1 MSTAP
6 AGLTKNLR
14 LQGKFLLFFGL
25 VSLVFVT
32 IFHFVSYLG
41 SRNIVENVVYDRI
54 ENDLRAIKVLLN
66 TSLNASVSNI
76 LVYEAEV
83 LQAGLNETENLQEYF
98 WTMEATQKRLKAR
111 GIDLIALED
120 LGQRTFP
127 FTPRFSSLWLER
139 DYEGNF
145 YIQEVIT
152 RSEGVND
159 TRIQT
164 LSHREIVNGQ
174 HRIHIHTFFYVPALD
189 KVILLSALRSDFVHS
204 LALEDIREA
213 VVGFQFG
220 ERGSIELFT
229 KENIQLIH
237 SARQF
242 ESTIRDTDLHDKVIR
257 MRSGITREEIP
268 LSDLNSKVYVSSSAA
283 DSLQSETIPIYYSFD
298 WIPDVDWFIVHGA
311 AESEILRPVNNLMV
325 VSLSVAVL
333 FFLTLFILTFLS
345 TDTIFIKRL
354 TQLGVAVRRFQER
367 DFEARAEVSE
377 NDELTELSQSFN
389 SMAAEIQVYA
399 KDLES
404 LVQHRTEEL
413 VQAVKMAALGGLVA
427 GVAHE
432 INTPLGIGV
441 TTSSHILER
450 VEAALQA
457 FQAQQFTKED
467 FLNFMKEMEK
477 IANILQTSMNQ
488 ASKLIGSFKA
498 SP

>member
-283 DSLQSETIPIYYSFD
+283 DSLQSENHTHLLQLRLD
-298 WIPDVDWFIVHGA
+298 TGCGLVH
-311 AESEILRPVNNLMV
+311 RPRGRRIGNPPTGEQPHGGQ
-325 VSLSVAVL
+325 SLSSGAVL
-333 FFLTLFILTFLS
+333 PH
-345 TDTIFIKRL
+345 
-354 TQLGVAVRRFQER
+354 
-367 DFEARAEVSE
+367 
-377 NDELTELSQSFN
+377 SFHPHLP
-389 SMAAEIQVYA
+389 EYR
-399 KDLES
+399 
-404 LVQHRTEEL
+404 H
-413 VQAVKMAALGGLVA
+413 
-427 GVAHE
+427 HFY
-432 INTPLGIGV
+432 
-441 TTSSHILER
+441 
-450 VEAALQA
+450 QA
-457 FQAQQFTKED
+457 FDPA
-467 FLNFMKEMEK
+467 
-477 IANILQTSMNQ
+477 
-488 ASKLIGSFKA
+488 GSSRATF
-498 SP
+498 SGERF